1 MSRYIS
7 EPDLDLDDLFND
19 FEYPQNPEFIKSS
32 KAKDA
37 VIHKGYYY
45 NFKRENKREKS
56 SVYKCTESFKDID
69 GKTKE
74 CSGSLKIFDN
84 SEREVEVHS
93 HIEHHF

>member
-45 NFKRENKREKS
+45 NFKREN
-56 SVYKCTESFKDID
+56 
-69 GKTKE
+69 
-74 CSGSLKIFDN
+74 
-84 SEREVEVHS
+84 
-93 HIEHHF
+93 